1 MTIGLG
7 IVLFVVGAILAFAVN
22 VSVDWVELSTV
33 GWILM
38 AAGVVAVLLGLVF
51 LLRRRGSVSTSR
63 TMVDPVSG
71 DSVSRQE
78 RMTDI

>member
-63 TMVDPVSG
+63 TMVDPASG